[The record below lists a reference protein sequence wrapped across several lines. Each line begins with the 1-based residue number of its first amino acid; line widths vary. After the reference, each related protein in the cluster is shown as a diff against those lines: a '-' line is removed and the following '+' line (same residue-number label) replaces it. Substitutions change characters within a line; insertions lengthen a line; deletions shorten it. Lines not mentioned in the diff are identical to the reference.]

1 MADADFRRKLL
12 AGFLDTDG
20 SVKKKNCIRFYTIS
34 PQLARDMQHLVGSL
48 GGSSR
53 IRIERK
59 RNPKWQDIFNLT
71 ITFENFTIP
80 MKVARKLDRV
90 RTHRRNY
97 SHCTISVKKSIQS
110 MVYGFLLDSNSQ
122 WYVTDNWLVTHN
134 CPKYDDEK
142 LCSRWF
148 PRGYEKKKDINIKR
162 LTQENYNYRTKLR
175 IEVAKE
181 LLNNPV
187 YCTLKKKSEMTVFV
201 RNMAPR
207 FTNRVLT
214 EKEIEEIVT
223 ITKMAQKEGDLL
235 NEMERAVPPLVDLE
249 TGKPLGEG
257 NDEAVEVDANGTDD
271 GEETTQ
277 DDD

>member
-1 MADADFRRKLL
+1 MMREGLRP
-12 AGFLDTDG
+12 
-20 SVKKKNCIRFYTIS
+20 V
-34 PQLARDMQHLVGSL
+34 
-48 GGSSR
+48 
-53 IRIERK
+53 
-59 RNPKWQDIFNLT
+59 
-71 ITFENFTIP
+71 
-80 MKVARKLDRV
+80 
-90 RTHRRNY
+90 
-97 SHCTISVKKSIQS
+97 
-110 MVYGFLLDSNSQ
+110 
-122 WYVTDNWLVTHN
+122 
-134 CPKYDDEK
+134 
-142 LCSRWF
+142 
-148 PRGYEKKKDINIKR
+148 KKDINIKR